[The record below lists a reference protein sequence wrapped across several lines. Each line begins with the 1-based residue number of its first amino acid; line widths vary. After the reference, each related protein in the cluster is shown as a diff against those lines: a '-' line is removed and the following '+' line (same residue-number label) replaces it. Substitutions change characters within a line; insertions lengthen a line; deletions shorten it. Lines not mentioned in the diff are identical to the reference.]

1 MMRTMMMMTMRTEEG
16 AEETLQGE
24 KKGANALFS
33 FRKTT
38 FCRFFATPTTTQYQQ
53 QQQRRLFLF
62 KLSLFSDDT

>member
-1 MMRTMMMMTMRTEEG
+1 MRTMMMTTMRTEEG

-38 FCRFFATPTTTQYQQ
+38 LNASFSDTDNNAIPTTTAAT
-53 QQQRRLFLF
+53 F
-62 KLSLFSDDT
+62 SLQTFSLLR

>member
-1 MMRTMMMMTMRTEEG
+1 RRATITQETTVFSSPRLCSRPMRTMMMMTMRTEEG

-38 FCRFFATPTTTQYQQ
+38 KSRFFATPTTTQ
-53 QQQRRLFLF
+53 
-62 KLSLFSDDT
+62 

>member
-1 MMRTMMMMTMRTEEG
+1 MMMTMRTEEG

-38 FCRFFATPTTTQYQQ
+38 LNASFSDTDKNAIPKTTTATA
-53 QQQRRLFLF
+53 F
-62 KLSLFSDDT
+62 SLQTFSLLR